1 MELYLD
7 SVDFKEIEEAFDL
20 GFLTGLTTTPTFMH
34 RHGITDIDAAI
45 VKLAGMVAP
54 GILQVEALGDTAE
67 DILAEAKRLLALGLD
82 IEKTVFKIPVSNVGV
97 KACKLLR
104 DNGMMV
110 NVHLVYTLNQ
120 AYMAMQA
127 GATYVCPLV
136 GRLQDQG
143 HDALTLVQNCV
154 DAVNYYGYDT
164 KVMFSS
170 VRHAEHVR
178 TAIMSGVHTI
188 TAPWKVMKTL
198 TSNNFTTVGTD
209 QFVEHTR
216 LMTENVK
223 DVMQDFNPLVKE
235 DDTIFDALSKMT
247 ESGLG
252 AVSIVDGAGE
262 LKGIFTDGDLRRNLK
277 EKGKA
282 FLDNKMVDCVS
293 SANPI
298 TINQEARLYDAV
310 ALFKEKEIDTIIV
323 MANSKPVGMLD
334 IQDFVK
340 QNLVG

>member
-45 VKLAGMVAP
+45 VKLSGMVP
-54 GILQVEALGDTAE
+54 ILQVEALGDTAE
-67 DILAEAKRLLALGLD
+67 EILAEAEQLLALGLD
-82 IEKTVFKIPVSNVGV
+82 KEKTVFKIPVSNVGV
-97 KACKLLR
+97 KACKMLR
-104 DNGMMV
+104 DKDMMV
-110 NVHLVYTLNQ
+110 NIHLVYTLNQ

-143 HDALTLVQNCV
+143 HDALALIQNCV
-154 DAVNYYGYDT
+154 DTVNYYGYDT
-164 KVMFSS
+164 KIMFSS

-178 TAIMSGVHTI
+178 TAIVSGVHTI

-198 TSNNFTTVGTD
+198 TSNNFTTVGTN

-223 DVMQDFNPLVKE
+223 DVMREFNPTVKLE
-235 DDTIFDALSKMT
+235 DTIFDALSQMT

-252 AVSIVDGAGE
+252 AVTIVDGSGD

-277 EKGKA
+277 EKGKE
-282 FLDNKMVDCVS
+282 FLENKMADCIS
-293 SANPI
+293 NASPI
-298 TINQEARLYDAV
+298 TITKDARLFDAV
-310 ALFKEKEIDTIIV
+310 ALFKDKQIDNIIV
-323 MANSKPVGMLD
+323 TDNNKPVGMLD